1 MIAVGG
7 VTVLVCSLLTL
18 VWWFFVV
25 GCLVLLAWF
34 LDSWCIIRVFV
45 LLVVFGGGAAVFVTC
60 VVWWCGSCGFC
71 FCVGLV

>member
-34 LDSWCIIRVFV
+34 LDSWVYNSCVCA
-45 LLVVFGGGAAVFVTC
+45 FGGV
-60 VVWWCGSCGFC
+60 CG
-71 FCVGLV
+71 